1 MIILRV
7 RKGERM
13 NDYRKLAVRYLK
25 MNRRR
30 CIVTIM
36 GVAVAVAILY
46 VILNLGWSALL
57 GMRENLRS
65 SQDYEIVFLTE
76 NQEQIEQIMA
86 DDKVKSVLVGQYYDY
101 DYNEPRMYDN
111 ALYINTKNPYRME
124 DALES
129 ISSKYAVKGELNY
142 LLAAT
147 YFQGGEGNTTAIFIL
162 LILLVSYI
170 FAIFGVG
177 IIRNS
182 IQLSTLEQIKD
193 YGNLRCIGASKG
205 QLKAVIYIEG
215 AILEISGIVFGVIV
229 GTIGSIIIGHFLDTG
244 FLFGTL
250 APSDVGN
257 ASLHAGFHILPVVP
271 VAIAFLGDLFFAME
285 ENCKVITNMT
295 PISAIRG
302 EYRIRKEKIKARKKS
317 IFGKLL
323 GIEGDYAYKSI
334 MRNPGRF
341 HKTVWALGIG
351 IAAFIAIAGIGSS
364 LNKIIRDEQEH
375 YKYYHI
381 FFENILDPEDTTNE
395 VQSSLPSGDV
405 LGELSNLEE
414 VTDAKRMYSAKLV
427 LVDWET
433 HYKHYTEEY
442 LTDSI
447 DGKFY
452 KILYEHCA
460 PGELE
465 AGGELEFGLQYIS
478 EIDCYGYD
486 QEDYKRYQSALVDGT
501 LDVSEN
507 GIVLVN
513 HGRVEKSEEET
524 ESLSIEY
531 IDVDYTDYK
540 VGDTINLLDMQKLR
554 TDINKELKALSAEY
568 EAEKEKLLGLS
579 ENDEENAAIMKEQAD
594 LEDEYD
600 EKKAKIVWECKERL
614 INEKSYKTYTIEG
627 IVKEDVNHYNTGAVL
642 ILPLERYFA
651 LTGTDESMVTGMQ
664 YHFDRFQVNKYDRI
678 IYGESG
684 NYEEML
690 GNGMKG
696 SAYPFIMETLRSA
709 KHYLMGFLIFVVF
722 VVMMTTFNIINTTA
736 GNLHLR
742 RKEFAQLRVIGV
754 SKNRLMKMVL
764 LEGVI
769 TTITA
774 NIVGIIIGYILSF
787 GVFRLVITTLYS
799 YQYHFPVVAALVGVL
814 ISTLILC
821 GSIYMPLK
829 ELKMDMA
836 ADLSI
841 GGD

>member
-1 MIILRV
+1 
-7 RKGERM
+7 M

-86 DDKVKSVLVGQYYDY
+86 DAKVKSASVGQYYDY

-111 ALYINTKNPYRME
+111 ALYINTKNPYCME

-142 LLAAT
+142 LLATT

-244 FLFGTL
+244 FLFGAL

-257 ASLHAGFHILPVVP
+257 ASLHAGFHILPIVP

-285 ENCKVITNMT
+285 ENCKVIANMT
-295 PISAIRG
+295 PVSAIRG
-302 EYRIRKEKIKARKKS
+302 EYRIRKEKLKVRKES

-341 HKTVWALGIG
+341 HKTVWAMGIG
-351 IAAFIAIAGIGSS
+351 IAAFIAIAGISSS
-364 LNKIIRDEQEH
+364 LNKIIRDEQDF

-381 FFENILDPEDTTNE
+381 YFENILDPEDTTGE
-395 VQSSLPSGDV
+395 VQSSLPSSDV
-405 LGELSNLEE
+405 LEELANLEE
-414 VTDAKRMYSAKLV
+414 VTDAKRMYSSRLV
-427 LVDWET
+427 LADWET
-433 HYKHYTEEY
+433 CYKHYTKKY
-442 LTDSI
+442 LEDSANGNVYKVFYENPEKI
-447 DGKFY
+447 GSEIKF
-452 KILYEHCA
+452 
-460 PGELE
+460 
-465 AGGELEFGLQYIS
+465 IS
-478 EIDCYGYD
+478 EINCYGYD
-486 QEDYKRYQSALVDGT
+486 REDYERYQSVLVDGT

-513 HGRVEKSEEET
+513 HGRVVKNEEET
-524 ESLSIEY
+524 ESLGVEY

-540 VGDTINLLDMQKLR
+540 VGDTIDLLDMQKFR
-554 TDINKELKALSAEY
+554 TDISKELRDLSAEY
-568 EAEKEKLLGLS
+568 DVKREELFGLS
-579 ENDEENAAIMKEQAD
+579 ENDGENAAIAKEEAE
-594 LEDEYD
+594 LENEYD
-600 EKKAKIVWECKERL
+600 EKKAKIAWECRERL
-614 INEKSYKTYTIEG
+614 IKEKSYKTYTIEG
-627 IVKEDVNHYNTGAVL
+627 IVKEDVNHFNTGVTVV
-642 ILPLERYFA
+642 LPLKRYFA

-664 YHFDRFQVNKYDRI
+664 YHFDKIPVNKYNRI
-678 IYGESG
+678 IYDARSDGDPMGLWGISEL
-684 NYEEML
+684 ET
-690 GNGMKG
+690 
-696 SAYPFIMETLRSA
+696 SAYPLIMEILQGT
-709 KHYLMGFLIFVVF
+709 KYYLAGFFIFVVF
-722 VVMMTTFNIINTTA
+722 IVMMTTFNIINTTA

-742 RKEFAQLRVIGV
+742 RKEFAQLRIIGV

-769 TTITA
+769 ASIAA
-774 NIVGIIIGYILSF
+774 NIVGIIIGYIMSF
-787 GVFRLVITTLYS
+787 GLFRLVITTLYS
-799 YQYHFPVVAALVGVL
+799 YQYHFPVAAAFAGVL
-814 ISTLILC
+814 ISTMILC
-821 GSIYMPLK
+821 GSIYIPIK

-836 ADLSI
+836 GDLAT